1 MPTYRH
7 QSIDRGGAVAAGT
20 VSAADRGAAMRILQ
34 SQGMA
39 PMVLE
44 ATEAEAAMP
53 AARAAAGVRAAAAAE
68 SRRGDVDLGAMLRGI
83 SGRRAGRPTLKR
95 VELANM
101 VRELATAIE
110 AGLPLLNALKTARR
124 QAAGKAQPV
133 ILDFVIERVEAG
145 RPLHE
150 AMEEYG
156 PPFDEMIVGMVRAA
170 DASGRMSEV
179 MHQLAD
185 LLDRSVELRREV
197 VGATLYPIIVAFM
210 IMVSI
215 VVAVT
220 FLLPKLMAPI
230 LAQPGVSIPF
240 PTKVLLGFADFMQAW
255 WWLVIGGGLAAFVGG
270 RRWMAVRENRR
281 KVDRLLL
288 KAPILGPLLR
298 DVAVARFTRTLG
310 TLVSAGLPI
319 LSALRIVRDTLGNLV
334 LMEAIDGVQEK
345 VTTGQ
350 SLADPLERC
359 GFFPPLLVQIVNIG
373 EKSGRLEPM
382 LMHAATAFDRQV
394 NSSLKIFSQ
403 LLPPVLLV
411 FMAAIAAFVLSGI
424 LLPLLEMQKAL
435 GGG

>member
-1 MPTYRH
+1 
-7 QSIDRGGAVAAGT
+7 
-20 VSAADRGAAMRILQ
+20 
-34 SQGMA
+34 
-39 PMVLE
+39 
-44 ATEAEAAMP
+44 
-53 AARAAAGVRAAAAAE
+53 
-68 SRRGDVDLGAMLRGI
+68 
-83 SGRRAGRPTLKR
+83 
-95 VELANM
+95 
-101 VRELATAIE
+101 
-110 AGLPLLNALKTARR
+110 
-124 QAAGKAQPV
+124 
-133 ILDFVIERVEAG
+133 
-145 RPLHE
+145 
-150 AMEEYG
+150 
-156 PPFDEMIVGMVRAA
+156 MIVGMVRAA

-197 VGATLYPIIVAFM
+197 VGATLYPIIVAVM

-255 WWLVIGGGLAAFVGG
+255 WWLVIGGGLAAFVGA

>member
-1 MPTYRH
+1 MPSYRH
-7 QSIDRGGAVAAGT
+7 QSIDRGGAVSSGVIA
-20 VSAADRGAAMRILQ
+20 AADRASALRLLQ
-34 SQGMA
+34 SRGMA
-39 PMVLE
+39 PMSLE
-44 ATEAEAAMP
+44 AADPEPAEQ
-53 AARAAAGVRAAAAAE
+53 
-68 SRRGDVDLGAMLRGI
+68 
-83 SGRRAGRPTLKR
+83 GRRAQAAGPRGGAPRGGIGAMVRGLAGGRQDRPTMKR
-95 VELANM
+95 SELANM

-124 QAAGKAQPV
+124 QASGKAQPV

-150 AMEEYG
+150 AMVEYG

-170 DASGRMSEV
+170 DASGRTSEV

-197 VGATLYPIIVAFM
+197 VGATLYPMIVAFM
-210 IMVSI
+210 ILVSI

-220 FLLPKLMAPI
+220 FLLPRLMEPI
-230 LAQPGVSIPF
+230 LSQPGVTVPW
-240 PTKVLLGFADFMQAW
+240 PTQVLLAFADFMKSW
-255 WWLVIGGGLAAFVGG
+255 WWLVVAGAVAAFVGG
-270 RRWMAVRENRR
+270 RRWLAVRANRR
-281 KVDRLLL
+281 RVDRIILE
-288 KAPILGPLLR
+288 APILGPLVR

-319 LSALRIVRDTLGNLV
+319 LQALRIVRDTLGNLV

-359 GFFPPLLVQIVNIG
+359 GHFPPLLVQIVNIG

-394 NSSLKIFSQ
+394 NSSLKVFAQ

-411 FMAAIAAFVLSGI
+411 FMAGIAAFVLAGI

-435 GGG
+435 GAG

>member
-1 MPTYRH
+1 V
-7 QSIDRGGAVAAGT
+7 IA
-20 VSAADRGAAMRILQ
+20 AADRASALRLLQ
-34 SQGMA
+34 SRGMA
-39 PMVLE
+39 PMSLE
-44 ATEAEAAMP
+44 AADPEPAEQ
-53 AARAAAGVRAAAAAE
+53 
-68 SRRGDVDLGAMLRGI
+68 
-83 SGRRAGRPTLKR
+83 GRRAQAARPRGGAPRGGIGAMVRGLAGGRQDRPTMKR
-95 VELANM
+95 SELANM

-124 QAAGKAQPV
+124 QASGKAQPV

-150 AMEEYG
+150 AMVEYG

-170 DASGRMSEV
+170 DASGRTSEV

-197 VGATLYPIIVAFM
+197 VGATLYPMIVAFM
-210 IMVSI
+210 ILVSI

-220 FLLPKLMAPI
+220 FLLPRLMEPI
-230 LAQPGVSIPF
+230 LSQPGVTVPW
-240 PTKVLLGFADFMQAW
+240 PTQVLLAFADFMKSW
-255 WWLVIGGGLAAFVGG
+255 WWLVVAGALAAFVGG
-270 RRWMAVRENRR
+270 RRWLAVRANRR
-281 KVDRLLL
+281 RVDRIILE
-288 KAPILGPLLR
+288 APILGPLVR

-319 LSALRIVRDTLGNLV
+319 LQALRIVRDTLGNLV

-359 GFFPPLLVQIVNIG
+359 GHFPPLLVQIVNIG

-394 NSSLKIFSQ
+394 NSSLKVFAQ

-411 FMAAIAAFVLSGI
+411 FMAGIAAFVLAGI

-435 GGG
+435 GAG